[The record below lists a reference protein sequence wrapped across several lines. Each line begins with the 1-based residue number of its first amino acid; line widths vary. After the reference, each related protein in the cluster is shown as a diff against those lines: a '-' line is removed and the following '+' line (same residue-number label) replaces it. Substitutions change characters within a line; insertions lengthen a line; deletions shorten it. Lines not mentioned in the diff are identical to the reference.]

1 MAGRKLR
8 HRGQA
13 GTTLVELV
21 VSVVIIGLALT
32 LLVGAFSTGVIQS
45 TLVKRNT
52 AVESAMESEL
62 ERIAGATYDSTPKPY
77 SECFAVD
84 NAIAPTLVAYQA
96 SCPARTSLRADVTE
110 SDVPP
115 GAQQWTVQVVTYPAP
130 GAVGSPVSI
139 YKIQR

>member
-1 MAGRKLR
+1 MVGRKLR

-62 ERIAGATYDSTPKPY
+62 DSLSGQLANTYEELSLIYQLNAGMKVNRRSGGFFK
-77 SECFAVD
+77 
-84 NAIAPTLVAYQA
+84 
-96 SCPARTSLRADVTE
+96 
-110 SDVPP
+110 
-115 GAQQWTVQVVTYPAP
+115 
-130 GAVGSPVSI
+130 
-139 YKIQR
+139 